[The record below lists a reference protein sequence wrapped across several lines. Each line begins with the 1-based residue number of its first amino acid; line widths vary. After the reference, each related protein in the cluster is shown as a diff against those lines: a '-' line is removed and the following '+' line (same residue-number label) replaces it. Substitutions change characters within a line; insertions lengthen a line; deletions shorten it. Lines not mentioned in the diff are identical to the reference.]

1 MTLALPKSTAQLLT
15 ELTGDPRPETALLI
29 ILRDAIAHRLE
40 RVEAGLRDYEAK
52 YGMPFDEYKHLWETE
67 DRPEHYSYEA
77 ETDYL
82 EWEALVTRK
91 KRIDKA
97 AGLLYS

>member
-15 ELTGDPRPETALLI
+15 ELTGDPRPETALFI
-29 ILRDAIAHRLE
+29 ILKDAIAHRLE
-40 RVEAGLRDYEAK
+40 RVEASLRDYEAK
-52 YGMPFDEYKHLWETE
+52 YGMSFDKYKHLWETE

-82 EWEALVTRK
+82 EWEALVIRK
-91 KRIDKA
+91 KRL
-97 AGLLYS
+97 GNLYGRLP

>member
-1 MTLALPKSTAQLLT
+1 MTLALPKSMAQLLT

-52 YGMPFDEYKHLWETE
+52 YGMPFDGYKHLWETK

-77 ETDYL
+77 ETNYL

-97 AGLLYS
+97 ARLLYS

>member
-15 ELTGDPRPETALLI
+15 ELTGDPRPETALFI
-29 ILRDAIAHRLE
+29 ILKDAVAHRLE
-40 RVEAGLRDYEAK
+40 RVEASLRDYEAK
-52 YGMPFDEYKHLWETE
+52 YGMSFDKYKHLWETE

-91 KRIDKA
+91 KRLED
-97 AGLLYS
+97 LYGRLP

>member
-1 MTLALPKSTAQLLT
+1 MTLALPKSTAQLLK
-15 ELTGDPRPETALLI
+15 ELTGDPRPETALFI
-29 ILRDAIAHRLE
+29 ILEDAIAHRLE
-40 RVEAGLRDYEAK
+40 RVETGLRDYEAK
-52 YGMPFDEYKHLWETE
+52 HGMPFDEYKHVWETE

-97 AGLLYS
+97 ARLLYS

>member
-15 ELTGDPRPETALLI
+15 ELTGDPRPETALLL

-40 RVEAGLRDYEAK
+40 RVEAALRDYEAK
-52 YGMPFDEYKHLWETE
+52 YGIPFDEYNHLWETD

-82 EWEALVTRK
+82 EWEALVTGRE
-91 KRIDKA
+91 RLED
-97 AGLLYS
+97 LCSRLP

>member
-1 MTLALPKSTAQLLT
+1 MALVLPKSTAQLLT
-15 ELTGDPRPETALLI
+15 ELTGDPRPETALFI

-40 RVEAGLRDYEAK
+40 RVEAGLKDYEAK
-52 YGMPFDEYKHLWETE
+52 HGMPFDEYRHLWETE

-82 EWEALVTRK
+82 EWEALVTHK

-97 AGLLYS
+97 ARLLYS

>member
-15 ELTGDPRPETALLI
+15 ELTGDQRPKTALLL

-52 YGMPFDEYKHLWETE
+52 DGMPFDEYKHLWETE
-67 DRPEHYSYEA
+67 DRPEHCSCEA

-82 EWEALVTRK
+82 KWEALVTRK

-97 AGLLYS
+97 ARLLYS

>member
-1 MTLALPKSTAQLLT
+1 MTLALPKSMAQLLT

-29 ILRDAIAHRLE
+29 ILRDAIAHRLQ
-40 RVEAGLRDYEAK
+40 RVEAGLKDYEVRH
-52 YGMPFDEYKHLWETE
+52 GMSFDEYKRLWETE

-82 EWEALVTRK
+82 EWEALATRK
-91 KRIDKA
+91 KRLEDLH
-97 AGLLYS
+97 GRLP